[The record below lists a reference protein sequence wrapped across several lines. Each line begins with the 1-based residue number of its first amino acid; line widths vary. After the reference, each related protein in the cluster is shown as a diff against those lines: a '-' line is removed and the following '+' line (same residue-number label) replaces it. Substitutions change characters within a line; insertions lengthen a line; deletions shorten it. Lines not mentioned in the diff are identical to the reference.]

1 MHVLLARLS
10 MDSGANADTGLA
22 TSQAQDITPEA
33 SLATSESETG
43 HEVVP
48 ATITPGLA
56 PSQAQVTATIIPPL
70 PPPPPPGL
78 APSQAETTDGR
89 QGDHEIYRSTEFVQ
103 LIDDEEQLMQHKDM
117 VLTVYY
123 ALSGRECLT
132 MTWKKN
138 GDGICDL
145 AGVRVRG

>member
-1 MHVLLARLS
+1 

-22 TSQAQDITPEA
+22 TSQAQDLTPEA
-33 SLATSESETG
+33 SFGYIGVEEIP
-43 HEVVP
+43 VVP
-48 ATITPGLA
+48 ATITHGLA

>member
-1 MHVLLARLS
+1 MPVLLARLG
-10 MDSGANADTGLA
+10 MDSAANTDTGLA
-22 TSQAQDITPEA
+22 PLHAHDITPDA
-33 SLATSESETG
+33 SLAT
-43 HEVVP
+43 VVP
-48 ATITPGLA
+48 ATIVPCLA

-132 MTWKKN
+132 MTWNKN
-138 GDGICDL
+138 EDGICDL

>member
-1 MHVLLARLS
+1 M
-10 MDSGANADTGLA
+10 
-22 TSQAQDITPEA
+22 QTPEA
-33 SLATSESETG
+33 SVATSESETG

-78 APSQAETTDGR
+78 APGATDRRPFPFGW
-89 QGDHEIYRSTEFVQ
+89 TP
-103 LIDDEEQLMQHKDM
+103 IDDEEQLMQHKDM